1 MTVGRI
7 GERRAPVFAIE
18 GEARIHEDVRR
29 RCIEL
34 GHRLLRKKTAGS
46 VMEPAAV
53 IYQFVTASCGPK
65 APAAL

>member
-1 MTVGRI
+1 LYRTW
-7 GERRAPVFAIE
+7 
-18 GEARIHEDVRR
+18 
-29 RCIEL
+29 
-34 GHRLLRKKTAGS
+34 HRLLRKKTAGS

>member
-34 GHRLLRKKTAGS
+34 GIACSAKKR
-46 VMEPAAV
+46 PA
-53 IYQFVTASCGPK
+53 P
-65 APAAL
+65 